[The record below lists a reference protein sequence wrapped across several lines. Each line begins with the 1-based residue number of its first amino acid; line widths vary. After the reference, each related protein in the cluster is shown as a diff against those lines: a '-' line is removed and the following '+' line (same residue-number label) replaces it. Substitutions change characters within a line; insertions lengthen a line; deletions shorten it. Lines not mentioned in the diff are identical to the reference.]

1 MPDPTDQATVK
12 LDPKVPMFQP
22 AAFDET
28 TGPKFASSEI
38 LWWRNGVWG
47 DAGYAIPND
56 GGKPTTSNESIW
68 RIHQFLGFE
77 LFNLMHRPD
86 VKFSRPFNG
95 EWLFDLNKM
104 LQLGIKRMK
113 DGAINWGEDRTGDAE
128 HVMNT
133 PKAFVYYPVPYF
145 GNRIRQQDALTWCGQ
160 MLKLLGEVQQHSDN
174 DYDDNFTT
182 FIASLV
188 QKALFRIQGDM
199 AMKYLGYTKE
209 EVVKAGAGEGLVIP
223 NTKFAEGTYNPESLF
238 TSSEMVEERMP
249 EQWWPST
256 NDLTPISGIAANV
269 ANVWA
274 ARWPIADGFYGD
286 GGAQE
291 SAFPA
296 GGTSIIK
303 PPGSR

>member
-1 MPDPTDQATVK
+1 MPDPTDQTTIK
-12 LDPKVPMFQP
+12 LDPSKPLFQP
-22 AAFDET
+22 ASMDAG

-38 LWWRNGVWG
+38 LWWKNGVWG
-47 DAGYAIPND
+47 DCGYAIPND
-56 GGKPTTSNESIW
+56 GGKPTTSNESVW
-68 RIHQFLGFE
+68 RIHQFIGSE

-86 VKFSRPFNG
+86 VKFSRPFNA
-95 EWLFDLNKM
+95 EWLYDLNKM
-104 LQLGIKRMK
+104 LTLGMKRMG
-113 DGAINWGEDRTGDAE
+113 DGAIGWTDDRSGDAD
-128 HVMNT
+128 HVLNT
-133 PKAFVYYPVPYF
+133 PKAFLYYPVPFF

-160 MLKLLGEVQQHSDN
+160 VLKLLGEVMQHSDN
-174 DYDDNFTT
+174 DYDDNFTN
-182 FIASLV
+182 FAGSAV
-188 QKALFRIQGDM
+188 QKALFRIQADM
-199 AMKYLGYTKE
+199 AMKYLGFTRA
-209 EVVKAGAGEGLVIP
+209 EVETPGFTIP
-223 NTKFAEGTYNPESLF
+223 AEKFAKGAYNPEDLF
-238 TSSEMVEERMP
+238 TSREMVEERMP

-274 ARWPIADGFYGD
+274 ARWPVADGFYGD